1 MEQLEIEDDNRRSK
15 PSVKQKIVTFYNNHK
30 FPLTVEPLVFFYS
43 LSYGLNEVL
52 GQQKLWTK
60 FHNGT
65 IAGDKSQFTDRED
78 LSEQAKLLGGGVCQ
92 PHPE

>member
-1 MEQLEIEDDNRRSK
+1 MEQLEIEDDNRRIK

-52 GQQKLWTK
+52 CQQQLGSK
-60 FHNGT
+60 FYNRT
-65 IAGDKSQFTDRED
+65 ISGY
-78 LSEQAKLLGGGVCQ
+78 
-92 PHPE
+92 

>member
-1 MEQLEIEDDNRRSK
+1 MEQLEIEDDNKRTK

-43 LSYGLNEVL
+43 LSYGLNEVFC
-52 GQQKLWTK
+52 QKQLWTK
-60 FHNGT
+60 FYNGIIT
-65 IAGDKSQFTDRED
+65 GDQSQFTDRED

-92 PHPE
+92 PHPA